1 MRQTLLLGAALSL
14 TSPLLTIPSQAAGTG
29 LPHMKWAQSAA
40 SNGAIVE
47 EAGWRRRCR
56 RWNRKCGWRW
66 GWRTGAI
73 GAACAITVAEI
84 SGLSEPMKNRG
95 GFCCAPPFHFW
106 PYRNLSDALGDLG
119 EAARLVRT

>member
-14 TSPLLTIPSQAAGTG
+14 TSPLLTIPSLAAGTG

-47 EAGWRRRCR
+47 EAGAAAA
-56 RWNRKCGWRW
+56 G
-66 GWRTGAI
+66 GGIESAVGAGAGEPVAI

-119 EAARLVRT
+119 EAPRLVRT